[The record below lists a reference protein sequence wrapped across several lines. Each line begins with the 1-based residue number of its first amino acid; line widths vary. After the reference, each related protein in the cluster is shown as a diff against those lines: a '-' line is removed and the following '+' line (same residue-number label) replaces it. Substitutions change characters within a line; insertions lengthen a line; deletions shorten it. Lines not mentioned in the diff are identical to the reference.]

1 MQYSTN
7 FFSLRGFV
15 WATNHCSSAT
25 RAHDSIAACS
35 CQLHLLDR
43 YSSVRPLF
51 AMKSAIGEISFLRVW
66 FGMSLRPGTSK
77 PRTTAESPSKVSHE
91 VCNWL
96 NSSHVLSARALGP
109 RAARKRLLRSLFQV
123 RPEGTRSRLAT
134 KDSIGQKNW

>member
-1 MQYSTN
+1 MRLPRNSPQCSGVPPERNFTIKLQPEKRQLSVYREST
-7 FFSLRGFV
+7 
-15 WATNHCSSAT
+15 T
-25 RAHDSIAACS
+25 
-35 CQLHLLDR
+35 
-43 YSSVRPLF
+43 LF
-51 AMKSAIGEISFLRVW
+51 AMKSASSEISFLRVW

-96 NSSHVLSARALGP
+96 NSSHVLSAPALGP

-134 KDSIGQKNW
+134 KDSIGQKKLVRI